1 MIRELLGLIFAVII
15 VVACVFKAVL
25 AVFGFLLMLVAWLI

>member
-1 MIRELLGLIFAVII
+1 MIRKLLGLIFAVIL

>member
-1 MIRELLGLIFAVII
+1 MIRKLLGLIFTVII